1 MEIKIDREKL
11 KGKSLMLAT
20 PMYGGNCKGEF
31 ARSVMELGM
40 VCRDLGVPFTTL
52 FTYNASLIT
61 RGRNDLADAFLK
73 SDLTHMIFIDADIVF
88 HPLDVIRC
96 LASDHE
102 LIGGPYPMK
111 DIDWPW
117 VRDLIMAKPDVTEEE
132 LERMSRQYHFNYNDN
147 QPLAYDR
154 SQFLEVHNVSTGFM
168 LITRSVYEKIAE
180 KWPERTYAT
189 NYAKEIV
196 RGVRRTVY
204 NYFHTDVEDNE
215 LLSEDYYFCKRWKET
230 GGKVWLAPWMR
241 MQHIG
246 DRTYGGCGLE
256 ASEVADHIVRTYR
269 SWQRNDAS

>member
-31 ARSVMELGM
+31 ARCVMELAL
-40 VCRDLGVPFTTL
+40 VCRDFGVPFNTI

-61 RGRNDLADAFLK
+61 RGRNDLARVFLEGDK
-73 SDLTHMIFIDADIVF
+73 SHMIFIDADIVF
-88 HPLDVIRC
+88 DPMDVIAC

-117 VRDLIMAKPDVTEEE
+117 VKDLILAKPDVTEAE
-132 LERMSRQYHFNYNDN
+132 LEDMARMYHFNYFRD
-147 QPLAYDR
+147 QRMDYDR
-154 SQFLEVHNVSTGFM
+154 SQLLEVWNVSTGFM
-168 LITRSVYEKIAE
+168 LIARSVYEKIAA
-180 KWPERTYAT
+180 KWPERTYIT
-189 NYAKEIV
+189 NYAKDMT
-196 RGVRRTVY
+196 RGVRNKTY
-204 NYFHTDVEDNE
+204 NYFHTDVEDDE
-215 LLSEDYYFCKRWKET
+215 LLSEDYYFCKRWREA
-230 GGKVWLAPWMR
+230 GGKIWLAPWMK

-256 ASEVADHIVRTYR
+256 TSDVADHIVRTYR
-269 SWQRNDAS
+269 SWRRNATS

>member
-11 KGKSLMLAT
+11 AGKSLMLAT

-31 ARSVMELGM
+31 ARCVMDLALT
-40 VCRDLGVPFTTL
+40 CKDLGVPFTTL

-61 RGRNDLADAFLK
+61 RGRNDLSRVFLDGDK
-73 SDLTHMIFIDADIVF
+73 THMIFIDADIVF
-88 HPLDVIRC
+88 DPMDVIAC

-117 VRDLIMAKPDVTEEE
+117 VKDLILAKPDLTEAD
-132 LERMSRQYHFNYNDN
+132 LERMSRQYHFNYTPS
-147 QPLAYDR
+147 QALAYDR

-168 LITRSVYEKIAE
+168 LIARAVFEKIAA
-180 KWPERTYAT
+180 KSPDQVYVT
-189 NYAKEIV
+189 NYAKEMT
-196 RGVRRTVY
+196 RGVMHKTY
-204 NYFHTDVEDNE
+204 NYFGTGIEDNE

-230 GGKVWLAPWMR
+230 GGKVWLAPWMK

-256 ASEVADHIVRTYR
+256 VSDIADHIVRTYR
-269 SWQRNDAS
+269 SWKTPAEG